1 VTRASQPDPSR
12 PAGAAKKRAETS
24 GDISQNAGS
33 AKKYAQKLPA
43 EVGQDARV
51 LAALLTATPNLRAR
65 LFADPTRQAGTS
77 LPPAK
82 YWSYRP
88 SGPGWLPWN
97 WYGSPFRY
105 RLERAAL
112 AKRVL
117 DEITSQVGSD
127 DKGQGITASVSTDS
141 VFEEYFAPIVK
152 VSQRSFTSV
161 FYLSIAAFIAGL
173 SLIGIGSYIAI
184 VPHAGTNSTVVAS
197 IFGGS
202 GAISA
207 LGAVYA
213 MATRGIREATLDHAR
228 VRLVLTAFATQLGQ
242 LRAIIETPPRQDAT
256 TAQELNDAIGKSMN
270 AALAGIPSPVEIA
283 AKASSKNGVNGKN
296 KSPKTAG
303 SGLSMKKAKSDSTAS
318 VGSGDA
324 ASTANGS
331 PP

>member
-1 VTRASQPDPSR
+1 VARAPQADPSR
-12 PAGAAKKRAETS
+12 PGGSTKKRAETS
-24 GDISQNAGS
+24 GGTAQNTGS
-33 AKKYAQKLPA
+33 AQKYAQKLPA
-43 EVGQDARV
+43 ELSQDAQV

-65 LFADPTRQAGTS
+65 LFADPTRQAGKS

-82 YWSYRP
+82 FWSYRP

-112 AKRVL
+112 AKQVL
-117 DEITSQVGSD
+117 DQITGQVGSD

-184 VPHAGTNSTVVAS
+184 VPHSGTNSTVVAS

-256 TAQELNDAIGKSMN
+256 AAQVLNDAIGTAMN

-283 AKASSKNGVNGKN
+283 AKASPKSGANGKS

-303 SGLSMKKAKSDSTAS
+303 GGLSAKTVKPDNTAS
-318 VGSGDA
+318 VGSGDS
-324 ASTANGS
+324 ASSANGS